1 MWGEGRVEGCI
12 CIYRHRCV
20 CALAMVFQ
28 HNQLFPPSLSPGWA
42 QLHHGQ
48 LALGV
53 SVTFPELWE
62 GLTSW
67 ATCYVGLNRHFGQL
81 GHFPWPGVALAL
93 LRGIKRSRRANIF
106 IWTSS
111 CLESLLHHLFH
122 SKIFSWQCAP
132 WPWEGAEIDGG
143 GLCLGPGALKLCGL
157 ELSHTGQVV
166 PSCAEVRQWPVMKGE
181 RLPVSSPLPQL
192 DLLSLWYC
200 LLMED
205 YEGWEDGRNFPSFE
219 SLMQM
224 TPLKGRS
231 CWEPACSC
239 RAVSHGARVNLG
251 KQLWDTGLDNAW
263 NGGGLLKLSKSTC

>member
-1 MWGEGRVEGCI
+1 MLGKSSASPVSQQNI
-12 CIYRHRCV
+12 FLSV
-20 CALAMVFQ
+20 CSLAM
-28 HNQLFPPSLSPGWA
+28 
-42 QLHHGQ
+42 
-48 LALGV
+48 
-53 SVTFPELWE
+53 
-62 GLTSW
+62 
-67 ATCYVGLNRHFGQL
+67 R
-81 GHFPWPGVALAL
+81 
-93 LRGIKRSRRANIF
+93 RGRLMEEA
-106 IWTSS
+106 
-111 CLESLLHHLFH
+111 
-122 SKIFSWQCAP
+122 CA
-132 WPWEGAEIDGG
+132 WD
-143 GLCLGPGALKLCGL
+143 PGALKLCGL

-166 PSCAEVRQWPVMKGE
+166 PSCVEVRQWPVMKGE
-181 RLPVSSPLPQL
+181 RLPVSFPLPQL

-205 YEGWEDGRNFPSFE
+205 YEGWEDRRNFPSFE